1 MNVAFSEPHRELVRR
16 LVEARIAAGLS
27 QRQLAERLGVDHSW
41 IGKFESERVRLNVIQ
56 FLKLA
61 DALNIDAGRLL
72 VGLGELSKIPMVAT
86 RVGEPKSVE

>member
-1 MNVAFSEPHRELVRR
+1 MNVDFSEPHRELVRR

-86 RVGEPKSVE
+86 RVGEPKSAE

>member
-61 DALNIDAGRLL
+61 DALNIDAGPLL

-86 RVGEPKSVE
+86 RVGEPKSAE

>member
-1 MNVAFSEPHRELVRR
+1 M
-16 LVEARIAAGLS
+16 EARIAAGLS

-86 RVGEPKSVE
+86 RVGEPKIAE

>member
-1 MNVAFSEPHRELVRR
+1 MTGTKPLQVQ

-86 RVGEPKSVE
+86 RVGEPKSAE

>member
-72 VGLGELSKIPMVAT
+72 VGLCELSKIPMVAT
-86 RVGEPKSVE
+86 RVGEPKSAE

>member
-86 RVGEPKSVE
+86 RVGEPKSAE

>member
-16 LVEARIAAGLS
+16 LVEARVAAGLS
-27 QRQLAERLGVDHSW
+27 QRQLAERLDVDHSW

-61 DALNIDAGRLL
+61 DALNVDAGRLL

-86 RVGEPKSVE
+86 RVGEPKSAE

>member
-72 VGLGELSKIPMVAT
+72 VGLGELSQIPMVAT
-86 RVGEPKSVE
+86 RVGEPKSAE

>member
-27 QRQLAERLGVDHSW
+27 QRQLPERLGVDHSW

-86 RVGEPKSVE
+86 RVGEPKSAE